1 MNSLQLSQMSLTV
14 VIPTLN
20 EAADLPRTLKSL
32 QGLADEILVIDSGS
46 TDSTIDLAK
55 KAGAKVIHHPF
66 KNFTD
71 TRNFA
76 DLQATSDWILSIDA
90 DVVVPPEAAKEIKQ
104 VIKNEAVSAYY
115 VGRINIIWDKPILHA
130 DWGPK
135 DDCHLRLY
143 RRGSGKWKSD
153 VHETFITNQPTANL
167 KSPLQHYN
175 YASIE
180 EYIEKINR
188 YSQLAASKTDH
199 CSIITPLKD
208 FFKRYFYKLG
218 FLEGYHGLFLCYLQ
232 AIYYTTLRVKIWEKS
247 HV

>member
-1 MNSLQLSQMSLTV
+1 MSLTV

-20 EAADLPRTLKSL
+20 EAIDLPRTLKSL
-32 QGLADEILVIDSGS
+32 HGLADEVLVVDSGS
-46 TDSTIDLAK
+46 TDDTVVLAK
-55 KAGAKVIHHPF
+55 KAGAKVIHHSF
-66 KNFTD
+66 KNFAD

-76 DLQATSDWILSIDA
+76 DRHASSDWILSIDA
-90 DVVVPPEAAKEIKQ
+90 DVVVTPEAAKEIKQ
-104 VIKNEAVSAYY
+104 VIKNNSVSAYY
-115 VGRINIIWDKPILHA
+115 VGRINIIWGKPILHA

-153 VHETFITNQPTANL
+153 VHELFVTDGSIGRL
-167 KSPLQHYN
+167 KAPLLHYN
-175 YASIE
+175 YASIK

-199 CSIITPLKD
+199 CSLFAPFKD

-232 AIYYTTLRVKIWEKS
+232 AIYYTTLRVKIKEKS
-247 HV
+247 YV

>member
-1 MNSLQLSQMSLTV
+1 MSLTV

-20 EAADLPRTLKSL
+20 EAEDLPRTLIAL
-32 QGLADEILVIDSGS
+32 DGLADEILVVDSGS
-46 TDSTIDLAK
+46 TDNTVDIAK
-55 KAGAKVIHHPF
+55 KVGARVISHPF
-66 KNFTD
+66 KNFAD

-76 DLQATSDWILSIDA
+76 DSQAKSDWILSLDA
-90 DVVVPPEAAKEIKQ
+90 DVVVTPEASKEIKQ
-104 VIKNEAVSAYY
+104 AIKAPTVFAYY
-115 VGRINIIWDKPILHA
+115 VGRTNVIWGKPILHA

-143 RRGSGKWKSD
+143 RRGSGQWRSD
-153 VHETFITNQPTANL
+153 VHELFVTDKKTSHLKQPL
-167 KSPLQHYN
+167 LHYN
-175 YASIE
+175 YASVS

-188 YSQLAASKTDH
+188 YSEIAAPKTDH
-199 CSIITPLKD
+199 CSLFAPIKD

>member
-1 MNSLQLSQMSLTV
+1 MSLTV

-20 EAADLPRTLKSL
+20 EESDLPRTLESL
-32 QGLADEILVIDSGS
+32 QNLADEILVVDCGS
-46 TDSTIDLAK
+46 TDNTIVLAK

-76 DLQATSDWILSIDA
+76 DSQATSDWVLSIDA
-90 DVVVPPEAAKEIKQ
+90 DVVVPPKAVKEIKQ
-104 VIKNEAVSAYY
+104 VIKNDSVSAYY
-115 VGRINIIWDKPILHA
+115 VGRINIIWGKPILHA

-135 DDCHLRLY
+135 DDCHIRLY

-153 VHETFITNQPTANL
+153 VHETFIADKPTAKL
-167 KSPLQHYN
+167 KSPLEHYN

-180 EYIEKINR
+180 EYIQKINR
-188 YSQLAASKTDH
+188 YSQLAAPKTDH
-199 CSIITPLKD
+199 CSFIAPFKD

-232 AIYYTTLRVKIWEKS
+232 AIYYTTLRVKIREKS
-247 HV
+247 YV